1 MGTLVFQNG
10 TAEYQWAT
18 DVAFD
23 GVRLEIL
30 SLEGDMLFDVSIPDI
45 GPMTIN
51 TFSKE
56 IAAEVILAAVEV
68 ARSANR
74 IA

>member
-1 MGTLVFQNG
+1 MGTLTLEHG

-30 SLEGDMLFDVSIPDI
+30 SPEGDMLFDVSVPDGGAI
-45 GPMTIN
+45 TVN
-51 TFSKE
+51 TFGKE
-56 IAAEVILAAVEV
+56 VAADVVIAAIET
-68 ARSANR
+68 ARGAR
-74 IA
+74 

>member
-1 MGTLVFQNG
+1 MLQDGTV
-10 TAEYQWAT
+10 EYQWAT

-30 SLEGDMLFDVSIPDI
+30 SVEGDMLFDVSVPDV

-51 TFSKE
+51 TFGKE
-56 IAAEVILAAVEV
+56 IAADTVMATIDLAHS
-68 ARSANR
+68 ARQ
-74 IA
+74 